1 MTREW
6 NMGKHTEA
14 SRRDRGAALVE
25 TAIILPILLLLTFGI
40 WSTARAWN
48 VRNTMEHS
56 AREAVRFASTELPW
70 SLSSESAVRDVVD
83 AELAGSSIPP
93 AAVQSVC
100 IGQGAAP
107 CSFGATTQG
116 YNQVAVEL
124 SWPDY
129 TLEFLFFSVDVD
141 LAVQAVGRY
150 EG

>member
-1 MTREW
+1 
-6 NMGKHTEA
+6 MGNHAKA

-70 SLSSESAVRDVVD
+70 SASSESAVRDVVD

-100 IGQGAAP
+100 IAHGVTP

-116 YNQVAVEL
+116 YDQVAVEL
-124 SWPDY
+124 LWPDY